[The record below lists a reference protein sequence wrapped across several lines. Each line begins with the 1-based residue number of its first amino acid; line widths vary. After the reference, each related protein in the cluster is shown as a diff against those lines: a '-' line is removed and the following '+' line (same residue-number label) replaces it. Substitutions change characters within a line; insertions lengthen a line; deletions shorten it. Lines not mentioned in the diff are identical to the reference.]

1 MKYEMSIQTE
11 VKYFSLE
18 EIKLNNGVNGAA
30 CWIIYK
36 NKVYNVTDYV
46 DDVSSFII
54 SLLIQEN
61 VYQTRPHIICN

>member
-1 MKYEMSIQTE
+1 MSIQTE